1 MKQGELF
8 AHPNASKLDQL
19 GDKSRAPS
27 PQEKWEVRLTLDKA
41 IFGSLASLILLIV
54 IFTWGVEHGKS
65 LQKEKMATER
75 EVESITN
82 LARVT
87 AAEKSLNLQTD
98 SGPIEA
104 GEIEDKKSWSLFSI
118 FSRKPKQ
125 NRKAI
130 QQTAIEIA
138 DTIQES
144 ENVPQIPENEA
155 AQPTEDI
162 IQELKGHESQ
172 PIASQEQS
180 ALSTVSPSNNQRP
193 ATSDQGLERA
203 YEVRIMSL
211 GNEEYAEKEV
221 KKLQGKGLRASFRK
235 SGDYYLVI
243 LGPYPIRAEAD
254 RFLEEARKFNP
265 FKDAYIRRLA

>member
-54 IFTWGVEHGKS
+54 IFTWGVEHGRS

-98 SGPIEA
+98 SGPIEE
-104 GEIEDKKSWSLFSI
+104 GVIEDKKSWSLFSI
-118 FSRKPKQ
+118 FSRKTRRATKAT
-125 NRKAI
+125 NDRKVS
-130 QQTAIEIA
+130 TDEAIEIKA
-138 DTIQES
+138 PSRES
-144 ENVPQIPENEA
+144 ENALQISEFESQKLEEDITRETEPQIDLKPRDPKPE
-155 AQPTEDI
+155 
-162 IQELKGHESQ
+162 
-172 PIASQEQS
+172 IASEK
-180 ALSTVSPSNNQRP
+180 RP
-193 ATSDQGLERA
+193 LPTINLEKA

-243 LGPYPIRAEAD
+243 LGPYPIREEAD
-254 RFLEEARKFNP
+254 RFLEQARKLNP